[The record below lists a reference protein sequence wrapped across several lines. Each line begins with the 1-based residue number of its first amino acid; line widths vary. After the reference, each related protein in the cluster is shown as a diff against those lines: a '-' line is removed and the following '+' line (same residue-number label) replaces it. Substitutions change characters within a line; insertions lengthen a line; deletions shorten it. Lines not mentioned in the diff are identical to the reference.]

1 MLSLAQA
8 ARDINL
14 APVLGVNLE
23 EEPWYI
29 VQEFSEQGDLTQ
41 FLQNHVA
48 ESSASKMSDIPTLR
62 LEHDYSLLIAFKNL
76 SIFSFQLWCFDLH
89 GDTDRIRNEVP

>member
-1 MLSLAQA
+1 MDPNIAQ
-8 ARDINL
+8 
-14 APVLGVNLE
+14 VLGVNLDKD
-23 EEPWYI
+23 PWYM

-62 LEHDYSLLIAFKNL
+62 
-76 SIFSFQLWCFDLH
+76 
-89 GDTDRIRNEVP
+89 